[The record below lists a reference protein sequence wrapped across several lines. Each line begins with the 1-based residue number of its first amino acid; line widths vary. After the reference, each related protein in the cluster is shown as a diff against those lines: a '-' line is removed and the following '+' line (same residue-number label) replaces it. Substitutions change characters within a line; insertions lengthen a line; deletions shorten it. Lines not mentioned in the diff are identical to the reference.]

1 VIKLKIRRIL
11 LILIICLCGSCGG
24 TSPSQSQLTIAVAS
38 NMQIAMQEIAE
49 LFSAQHGIRVEV
61 ASASSGVLSA
71 QIMQG
76 APFDVFVSA
85 NMRYPNA
92 LKEAGLSLGAAKI
105 YAYGTLMLW
114 SLDGTDVSQGIA
126 ALNSASVSHFAIANP
141 DTAPYGI
148 AAIQALE
155 MSGLMEVL
163 KDKMV
168 IGESIAQVNQYVSSG
183 AVQVGLTSSSVIT
196 SPIASS
202 LDEHKEVDRALYRP
216 IEQAVV
222 MLKKGADNN
231 FEAANLFLQ
240 YMFSAT
246 AKSILNAHGYRATE
260 T

>member
-1 VIKLKIRRIL
+1 M
-11 LILIICLCGSCGG
+11 ICLSGSCGG

-38 NMQIAMQEIAE
+38 NMQIAMQEIAG

-85 NMRYPNA
+85 NMRYPDA
-92 LKEAGLSLGAAKI
+92 LIEAGLSLGAAKI

-126 ALNSASVSHFAIANP
+126 ALSSASVSHFAIANP
-141 DTAPYGI
+141 GTAPYGI

-183 AVQVGLTSSSVIT
+183 AVQVGLTSSSVMT

-216 IEQAVV
+216 IEQGVI

-246 AKSILNAHGYRATE
+246 AKSILNSHGYRATE

>member
-1 VIKLKIRRIL
+1 MRRVIFA
-11 LILIICLCGSCGG
+11 LIIITCASCGG
-24 TSPSQSQLTIAVAS
+24 TNPNPHQLTIAVAS
-38 NMQIAMQEIAE
+38 NMQIAMQEIAMS
-49 LFSAQHGIRVEV
+49 FSAQHGIQVEV
-61 ASASSGVLSA
+61 ASASSGMLSA

-92 LKEAGLSLGAAKI
+92 LEEDGLSLGAAKI
-105 YAYGTLMLW
+105 YAYGNLILW

-126 ALNSASVSHFAIANP
+126 ALSNDSVRNFAIANP
-141 DTAPYGI
+141 ETAPYGI

-163 KDKMV
+163 KDKIV

-183 AVQVGLTSSSVIT
+183 AVQVGLTSSSVLH

-202 LDEHKEVDRALYRP
+202 LDKHQQVDRALYQP
-216 IEQAVV
+216 IEQGVV
-222 MLKKGADNN
+222 ILKKGADNN
-231 FEAANLFLQ
+231 LDAANLFHQ

-246 AKSILNAHGYRATE
+246 VKSILNTHGYRAI
-260 T
+260 

>member
-1 VIKLKIRRIL
+1 MIKLKIRGIL
-11 LILIICLCGSCGG
+11 LVLIICLCGSCGG

-49 LFSAQHGIRVEV
+49 RFTAQYGIRVEV
-61 ASASSGVLSA
+61 ASASSGILSA

-76 APFDVFVSA
+76 APFDIFVSA

-105 YAYGTLMLW
+105 YAYGTLILW

-148 AAIQALE
+148 AAIQSLD

-183 AVQVGLTSSSVIT
+183 AVQVGLTSSSVMT

-216 IEQAVV
+216 IEQGVI

-231 FEAANLFLQ
+231 FEHVKEYLEERGIIYQLEIND
-240 YMFSAT
+240 
-246 AKSILNAHGYRATE
+246 
-260 T
+260 